1 MTASELALAASK
13 VINVLGIII
22 LSSSSAADKKME
34 SEISKVIGNL
44 VIVNM
49 LTVIFKI
56 E

>member
-34 SEISKVIGNL
+34 SEISKVSHRQYANSY
-44 VIVNM
+44 
-49 LTVIFKI
+49 F
-56 E
+56 